1 MNIRPTPTDA
11 APDAATPATAEAP
24 MPPDDLC
31 AGAGTV
37 CSARYRA
44 TTPDRV
50 LAAASWLFCHHG
62 FQATGVDAIARR
74 AGTAKTSLYKHFGNK
89 EQLIEAVLER
99 EGAAWRSW
107 FFSEMAKVEGTAEDR
122 LLAVFDILGTWFA
135 DPHFFGCPFINA
147 LGEFDVNNA
156 RLRKILAAHKSH
168 LNGWIAAQA
177 EMVGTPDPAD
187 TVAQFTV
194 LIDGAI
200 VAAQASGNPGYAR
213 QARGLAMLL
222 LRSHAPASARK

>member
-1 MNIRPTPTDA
+1 MNIRPEPTD
-11 APDAATPATAEAP
+11 DATPAGDARPAGQG
-24 MPPDDLC
+24 DLC
-31 AGAGTV
+31 LGAGTV
-37 CSARYRA
+37 CSARYQA

-89 EQLIEAVLER
+89 DQLIEAVLER

-107 FFSEMAKVEGTAEDR
+107 FFSEMARVEGTAEDR
-122 LLAVFDILGTWFA
+122 LLAVFDILETWFA

-177 EMVGTPDPAD
+177 EMVGVRDPND
-187 TVAQFTV
+187 TVAQFTI

-200 VAAQASGNPGYAR
+200 VAAQASGNPGYAG
-213 QARGLAMLL
+213 QARQLAALL
-222 LRSHAPASARK
+222 LRGRQSALGRQ

>member
-1 MNIRPTPTDA
+1 MNIMPTPSDEG
-11 APDAATPATAEAP
+11 TPAGAL
-24 MPPDDLC
+24 DLC
-31 AGAGTV
+31 LGAGTV
-37 CSARYRA
+37 CSARYQS

-50 LAAASWLFCHHG
+50 LAAASWLFCHYG

-89 EQLIEAVLER
+89 DQLIEAVLER

-122 LLAVFDILGTWFA
+122 LLAVFDILETWFR

-147 LGEFDVNNA
+147 LGEFDVQNA
-156 RLRKILAAHKSH
+156 RLRKLLAAHKTH

-177 EMVGTPDPAD
+177 DMAGAADPGD
-187 TVAQFTV
+187 TVAQFTI

-200 VAAQASGNPGYAR
+200 VAAQASGNPAYAR
-213 QARGLAMLL
+213 QAKELARLQL
-222 LRSHAPASARK
+222 ERHRPGRSRAR

>member
-1 MNIRPTPTDA
+1 MNIRPEPTHD
-11 APDAATPATAEAP
+11 ATPAGESHPAGP
-24 MPPDDLC
+24 GDLC
-31 AGAGTV
+31 LGAGTV
-37 CSARYRA
+37 CSARYQA

-89 EQLIEAVLER
+89 DQLIEAVLER

-122 LLAVFDILGTWFA
+122 LLAVFDILETWFA

-177 EMVGTPDPAD
+177 EMVGVADPND
-187 TVAQFTV
+187 TVAQFTI

-200 VAAQASGNPGYAR
+200 VAAQASGKPGYAR
-213 QARGLAMLL
+213 QAKRLAGLL
-222 LRSHAPASARK
+222 LGGRRAISGRG

>member
-1 MNIRPTPTDA
+1 MNVRSKPTGD
-11 APDAATPATAEAP
+11 ATAAGSQ
-24 MPPDDLC
+24 DVAGGGDLC
-31 AGAGTV
+31 LGAGTV
-37 CSARYRA
+37 CSARYKT

-62 FQATGVDAIARR
+62 FQATGVDAIAQR

-107 FFSEMAKVEGTAEDR
+107 FFTEMAKVEGGPDDR
-122 LLAVFDILGTWFA
+122 LLAVFDVLETWFQ
-135 DPHFFGCPFINA
+135 DPNFFGCPFINA
-147 LGEFDVNNA
+147 LGEFDIKNA
-156 RLRKILAAHKSH
+156 RLRKLLAAHKTH

-177 EMVGTPDPAD
+177 EMAGARDPQAI
-187 TVAQFTV
+187 VAQFTL

-200 VAAQASGNPGYAR
+200 VAAQASGRADYAR
-213 QARGLAMLL
+213 HARELAELQL
-222 LRSHAPASARK
+222 SSVKTPRVRRATA

>member
-1 MNIRPTPTDA
+1 MTIMPT
-11 APDAATPATAEAP
+11 
-24 MPPDDLC
+24 PPDDAGAAATFDLC
-31 AGAGTV
+31 LGAGTV
-37 CSARYRA
+37 CSARYQM

-74 AGTAKTSLYKHFGNK
+74 AGTAKTSLYKHFGSK
-89 EQLIEAVLER
+89 EQLVEAVLER

-107 FFSEMAKVEGTAEDR
+107 FFSEMAKVVGTAEDR
-122 LLAVFDILGTWFA
+122 LLAVFDILETWFQ

-147 LGEFDVNNA
+147 LGEFDIQNA
-156 RLRKILAAHKSH
+156 RLRKLLAAHKTH

-177 EMVGTPDPAD
+177 DMAGLRDPQAI
-187 TVAQFTV
+187 VAQFTL

-200 VAAQASGNPGYAR
+200 VAAQATGNTAYAR
-213 QARGLAMLL
+213 HARDLAALQI
-222 LRSHAPASARK
+222 ASDRRTTKARRTTA

>member
-1 MNIRPTPTDA
+1 MNIRPKPTDK
-11 APDAATPATAEAP
+11 ATPADTAEVA
-24 MPPDDLC
+24 DAADLC
-31 AGAGTV
+31 LGAGTI
-37 CSARYRA
+37 CSARYRS

-107 FFSEMAKVEGTAEDR
+107 FFAEMAKVEGTAEDR
-122 LLAVFDILGTWFA
+122 LLAVFDILETWFA

-156 RLRKILAAHKSH
+156 RLRKILAAHKTH

-177 EMVGTPDPAD
+177 EMVGMPDPND
-187 TVAQFTV
+187 TVAQFTI

-200 VAAQASGNPGYAR
+200 VAAQASGNPSYASG
-213 QARGLAMLL
+213 AKSLAALL
-222 LRSHAPASARK
+222 LASRRNSNSRK